1 MIMIQLALLHLI
13 TTKLQLTNSHIIQ
26 QLEYECKLAQRRIPY
41 HTRALECFTNF
52 IAAANFPN
60 HALRNLH
67 WLALAGTP
75 SAMQGQHAPVHLE
88 NLTAGRITAEKSDT
102 QKPDTQ

>member
-13 TTKLQLTNSHIIQ
+13 TTKLQLIGHIIQ
-26 QLEYECKLAQRRIPY
+26 QLQYECKLAQQRIPY
-41 HTRALECFTNF
+41 HTRALECFTKSE
-52 IAAANFPN
+52 AAANFPN